1 MDFEN
6 VTDVAALATEF
17 KQVADALEL
26 LDHGAQVAAIG
37 LALPEADRSR
47 PVFMLSTADFHY
59 PPQIIYAIRQ
69 QLAYRQDEIEQ
80 RLTELGVSMSGAR

>member
-17 KQVADALEL
+17 KQAAAALEL

-37 LALPEADRSR
+37 LAIPEADRTR
-47 PVFMLSTADFHY
+47 PVFMLGTADFHY
-59 PPQIIYAIRQ
+59 PPEMIYAIRQ
-69 QLAYRQDEIEQ
+69 QIAHRQNEIEQ
-80 RLTELGVSMSGAR
+80 RLIELGVGMSGAR